1 SEFGVPVYFPQQPD
15 VPVYHNRAIWPCV
28 TAYSLRAAH
37 QTQNV
42 AAANNAIQS
51 VVRGTATNLSN
62 METLEWLSG
71 KSFII
76 HSDHGED
83 PSL

>member
-1 SEFGVPVYFPQQPD
+1 
-15 VPVYHNRAIWPCV
+15 
-28 TAYSLRAAH
+28 AAH

-51 VVRGTATNLSN
+51 LVRGTATNLSN
-62 METLEWLSG
+62 MENLEWLSG

-83 PSL
+83 PSLDGPVINSQRQLWSVGGYLNMVVETLFG